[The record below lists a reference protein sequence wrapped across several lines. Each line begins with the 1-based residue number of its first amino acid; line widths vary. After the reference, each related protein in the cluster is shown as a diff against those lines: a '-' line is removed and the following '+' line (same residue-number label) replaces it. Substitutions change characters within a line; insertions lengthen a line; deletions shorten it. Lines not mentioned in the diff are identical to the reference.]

1 MPLYDGPVV
10 DSHHHLFWD
19 LDNYPWMHRP
29 MRPMIFGDDWSA
41 LKREYRIEDLK
52 ADFATHNVV
61 KSVHVQAN
69 FDISRP
75 VDETAGLQAIA
86 DEHGFPQGIV
96 GHGDLTDPNFERVL
110 DDHLEYANLKGIRQQ
125 VYWHPTN
132 ELLAVRR
139 PSGFL
144 SFHQFPARPLDPL
157 GPGPHLRFPGLCL
170 AVRRPGDACEGTPR
184 TCVSALYTP
193 AC

>member
-19 LDNYPWMHRP
+19 LKNYPWMDRP

-41 LKREYRIEDLK
+41 LKTEYQIEDLK

-75 VDETAGLQAIA
+75 VDETAGSRC
-86 DEHGFPQGIV
+86 
-96 GHGDLTDPNFERVL
+96 T
-110 DDHLEYANLKGIRQQ
+110 GIRAMNTGGLSTGRIS
-125 VYWHPTN
+125 VC
-132 ELLAVRR
+132 RR
-139 PSGFL
+139 
-144 SFHQFPARPLDPL
+144 
-157 GPGPHLRFPGLCL
+157 
-170 AVRRPGDACEGTPR
+170 
-184 TCVSALYTP
+184 VSVVVCRCSRIAT
-193 AC
+193 